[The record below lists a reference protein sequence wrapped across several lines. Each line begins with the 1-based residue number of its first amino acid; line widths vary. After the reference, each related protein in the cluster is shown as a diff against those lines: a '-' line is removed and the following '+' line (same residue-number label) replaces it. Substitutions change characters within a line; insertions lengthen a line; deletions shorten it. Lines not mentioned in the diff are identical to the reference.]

1 MAVDLAL
8 SRKTTTFGSGRGFFT
23 NESLVCAGSLVGDR
37 GGHSMGHKDDKAALN
52 AWRGI
57 EKSNQTMLQNFQHEM
72 NDLKSQLRQMAIQVN
87 QFNPQNQRA
96 LVTVQ
101 EEMCLKVTLILDAT
115 MEMRNKKPWFKRLW
129 RWITFRK

>member
-1 MAVDLAL
+1 
-8 SRKTTTFGSGRGFFT
+8 
-23 NESLVCAGSLVGDR
+23 
-37 GGHSMGHKDDKAALN
+37 MGHKDDKAALN